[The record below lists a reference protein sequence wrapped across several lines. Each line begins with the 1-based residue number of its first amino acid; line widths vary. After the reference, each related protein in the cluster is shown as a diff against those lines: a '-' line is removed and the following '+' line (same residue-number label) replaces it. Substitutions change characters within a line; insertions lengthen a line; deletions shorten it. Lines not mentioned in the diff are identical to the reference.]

1 MLRALCILLV
11 ALAALAAPTGA
22 RHMTYNVPALNA
34 TAPAAN
40 QTFVVLSPPCN
51 TTLTQ
56 YACNVLSDA
65 PVMQA
70 WAAQTWAAQPWEKT
84 AAAVGEAVQCTFVY
98 RGTNE
103 SDTRQWLLRATGV
116 CV

>member
-65 PVMQA
+65 PVMQ
-70 WAAQTWAAQPWEKT
+70 TWAAQPWEKT